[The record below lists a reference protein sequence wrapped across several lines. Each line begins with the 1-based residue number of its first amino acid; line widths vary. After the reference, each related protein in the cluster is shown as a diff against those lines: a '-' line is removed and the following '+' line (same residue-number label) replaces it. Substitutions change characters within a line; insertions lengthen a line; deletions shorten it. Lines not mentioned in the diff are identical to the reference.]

1 MASHFTAHRAQH
13 VSPSQRDAL
22 PSEQAT
28 ALIRELAERQH
39 GVVAR
44 RQLLEIGLG
53 PGLIQDRIRGGRLM
67 PIYRGV
73 FSLGHRRIGTFGK
86 WKAAVLAAGP
96 DAVLSHGS
104 AAHLWELRRSRGK
117 IEITRRSGGVGRPG
131 IRVHQAKLPAQD
143 VTIRVEIPVTTA
155 ERTLTDIAA
164 GLDERQLEHA
174 VVAAD
179 RAGGISWPRMVETL
193 ERSAGRVGV
202 ARLRRVVGM
211 TDPRAIEA
219 RSPLEV
225 DFLALCRE
233 ADIPV
238 PQVNVL
244 VADRLVDFLWPQERV
259 IVETDGYAYHR
270 DRAAFERDHES
281 TLALEAAGYAVRR
294 ATYRMLRQEPR
305 RFMAEVRRSL
315 ERSASPLARD
325 TTRT

>member
-1 MASHFTAHRAQH
+1 MASHFTAHRAPH

-67 PIYRGV
+67 PVYRGV

-164 GLDERQLEHA
+164 GLDERQLGHA

-179 RAGGISWPRMVETL
+179 RAGWISWPRMVETL

-202 ARLRRVVGM
+202 TRLRRVVGM

-294 ATYRMLRQEPR
+294 VTYRMLRQEPR